1 MSKMENKKE
10 IQEKEYDG
18 PEVNISQK
26 KEIILAEIGK

>member
-1 MSKMENKKE
+1 MENKKE

-18 PEVNISQK
+18 QEVNISQK